1 MISREDVPLGG
12 AVIFAVSILVIA
24 ALFFCV
30 AGIQMVSIQ
39 SVGGNTIAEVYYQAM
54 GLGMFGFSALCLGA
68 AGFAGS
74 VADKASRITA
84 SAETIESS
92 LRDKG

>member
-1 MISREDVPLGG
+1 MIREDVPLGG
-12 AVIFAVSILVIA
+12 AAIFAVSMLVIA
-24 ALFFCV
+24 ALVFCV

-39 SVGGNTIAEVYYQAM
+39 SMGGNTIAEVYYRAM

-68 AGFAGS
+68 AGFVGNI
-74 VADKASRITA
+74 ADKVARITA
-84 SAETIESS
+84 ASENIESF